1 MRDISKQKLNMN
13 FQYTALNMNYSV
25 AGFQVDCLVT
35 NFPKGLL
42 VAIYAGKSISSASE
56 DERGGHFALKYHL
69 FFLMLL
75 LP

>member
-1 MRDISKQKLNMN
+1 MRKQKLNMN

-42 VAIYAGKSISSASE
+42 VAIYAGKKVAAALHKI
-56 DERGGHFALKYHL
+56 RGGHFALKYHL

>member
-1 MRDISKQKLNMN
+1 MRKQTLNMN

-42 VAIYAGKSISSASE
+42 VAIYAGKEVSAGLQKM
-56 DERGGHFALKYHL
+56 RGGHFTLKYHF